1 MNPLMGNVPAMGN
14 ASAQAVQSVKRMMG
28 MLRNAQNPQQALAQ
42 AAQNN
47 PALSAVMQMVN
58 GKDPQQVFYA
68 ECQRRG
74 VNPDNILS
82 QLR

>member
-1 MNPLMGNVPAMGN
+1 MNPLMGNNPVMGN
-14 ASAQAVQSVKRMMG
+14 ANAQAIQSVKRMMN
-28 MLRNAQNPQQALAQ
+28 MLRAAQNPQQAFMQ

-47 PALSAVMQMVN
+47 PALNTVMQMCN

-74 VNPDNILS
+74 VNPEDILS

>member
-1 MNPLMGNVPAMGN
+1 MNPLMGNTPAMGGAN
-14 ASAQAVQSVKRMMG
+14 AQAVQSVKRMMG
-28 MLRNAQNPQQALAQ
+28 MLRAAQNPRQAFMQ
-42 AAQNN
+42 AAQSN
-47 PALSAVMQMVN
+47 PALGAVMQMCN

-74 VNPDNILS
+74 VNPDDILN